1 MTTIRQIRGTK
12 VTDLYRSNSNLI
24 ERLQGGSEVGMALED
39 VGESSSSVRRRRN
52 EEIDPRI
59 ASGSSDNDLKGAPQT
74 SSSLAQL
81 LLVFLSESGDT
92 VTSIMGWW
100 SLDGIRLV
108 LPLSPGPLRLRSA
121 EPRAEPKVKENGDG
135 RVKDT
140 VSQWVQG
147 NVPSLQGRYKP
158 TWWLPK

>member
-1 MTTIRQIRGTK
+1 
-12 VTDLYRSNSNLI
+12 
-24 ERLQGGSEVGMALED
+24 MAPED
-39 VGESSSSVRRRRN
+39 AGESSSSVRRRRN
-52 EEIDPRI
+52 EEIDPWI
-59 ASGSSDNDLKGAPQT
+59 ANGSSDNDLKGTPQT
-74 SSSLAQL
+74 SSSSLAQL
-81 LLVFLSESGDT
+81 LLALPLRIWDT

-100 SLDGIRLV
+100 SLDRIRLV

-121 EPRAEPKVKENGDG
+121 KSRAEPKVKENGDG
-135 RVKDT
+135 RVQDT